1 VKVFS
6 SIPPEKPD
14 SEILNSIDKPSDLR
28 KLQVQDLPK
37 VSDELREYLL
47 YTVGQTGGHF
57 GAGLGVIELT
67 VALHFVFNT
76 PSDRLVWDVGH
87 QSYPHKILTG
97 RKDSMESIRQMN
109 GLAPF
114 PSRFESEYDAFG
126 VGHSST
132 SISAALGMITASNA
146 KNEDKHVTAIIGDG
160 ALTAGMAFEALAHA
174 GSMDENLLV
183 ILNDNQMSISENVG
197 GLRNYLSRIWASR
210 TYNKIRDGGKTVLTF
225 VPAARAFVRKAEI
238 HAKGM
243 VAPGALFE
251 ELGFEYIGPVDGH
264 DVVALTKILQ
274 DIKRLKGPRFL
285 HIKTTKGKGFAPAEK
300 DQIGFHAINKIKRKD
315 SAQESK
321 NTELS
326 TPSYSEVFG
335 EWLCYKAKQDERLM
349 AITPAMREGSGMVQ
363 FSKDFPDRYFDVA
376 IAEQHSVTF
385 AAGLACEG
393 LKPVVAIYSTFL
405 QRAYD
410 QLIHDVALQNLDVLF
425 AVDRAGLIGA
435 DGATHQGTLDLSFLR
450 CVPNMVIMTPSNED
464 VAWKML
470 NTGFKHEGP
479 VAVRYPRGKGSGKVI
494 SKDDALMELGKSTEI
509 RNTSNKEVAILSF
522 GNCLGTGLEV
532 ADELNAALVDMN
544 FVKPIDEEKI
554 KQISQEYKLVVT
566 LEENVV
572 KGGAGSAVSEIVSQS
587 NSSCSL
593 LLIGLPDEF
602 IDHGDQTQQKVLTGL
617 NKEAVLDSI
626 KDRLSNI

>member
-1 VKVFS
+1 MKVFS

-285 HIKTTKGKGFAPAEK
+285 HIKTTKGKGFSPAEK

-435 DGATHQGTLDLSFLR
+435 DGATHQGALDLSFLR

-479 VAVRYPRGKGSGKVI
+479 VAVRYPRGKGSGKAI

>member
-1 VKVFS
+1 MQRMIK
-6 SIPPEKPD
+6 
-14 SEILNSIDKPSDLR
+14 
-28 KLQVQDLPK
+28 KLL
-37 VSDELREYLL
+37 LL
-47 YTVGQTGGHF
+47 Y
-57 GAGLGVIELT
+57 
-67 VALHFVFNT
+67 
-76 PSDRLVWDVGH
+76 
-87 QSYPHKILTG
+87 
-97 RKDSMESIRQMN
+97 
-109 GLAPF
+109 
-114 PSRFESEYDAFG
+114 
-126 VGHSST
+126 
-132 SISAALGMITASNA
+132 
-146 KNEDKHVTAIIGDG
+146 GDG
-160 ALTAGMAFEALAHA
+160 AMTAGMAFEALNHA
-174 GSMDENLLV
+174 RIYQANLLV

-405 QRAYD
+405 QRAYAAR
-410 QLIHDVALQNLDVLF
+410 HRTPRKRTRNLP
-425 AVDRAGLIGA
+425 RNQ
-435 DGATHQGTLDLSFLR
+435 TYWCRRCNPSRSFRPFLL
-450 CVPNMVIMTPSNED
+450 
-464 VAWKML
+464 KM
-470 NTGFKHEGP
+470 
-479 VAVRYPRGKGSGKVI
+479 R
-494 SKDDALMELGKSTEI
+494 
-509 RNTSNKEVAILSF
+509 
-522 GNCLGTGLEV
+522 
-532 ADELNAALVDMN
+532 
-544 FVKPIDEEKI
+544 
-554 KQISQEYKLVVT
+554 SQYGH
-566 LEENVV
+566 N
-572 KGGAGSAVSEIVSQS
+572 
-587 NSSCSL
+587 
-593 LLIGLPDEF
+593 
-602 IDHGDQTQQKVLTGL
+602 
-617 NKEAVLDSI
+617 DSI
-626 KDRLSNI
+626 ERRHSMENAEHRI

>member
-1 VKVFS
+1 MKVFS

-285 HIKTTKGKGFAPAEK
+285 HIKTTKGKGFSPAEK

-335 EWLCYKAKQDERLM
+335 EWLCYKAEQDERLM

-435 DGATHQGTLDLSFLR
+435 DGATHQGALDLSFLR

>member
-1 VKVFS
+1 
-6 SIPPEKPD
+6 
-14 SEILNSIDKPSDLR
+14 
-28 KLQVQDLPK
+28 
-37 VSDELREYLL
+37 
-47 YTVGQTGGHF
+47 
-57 GAGLGVIELT
+57 
-67 VALHFVFNT
+67 
-76 PSDRLVWDVGH
+76 
-87 QSYPHKILTG
+87 
-97 RKDSMESIRQMN
+97 
-109 GLAPF
+109 
-114 PSRFESEYDAFG
+114 
-126 VGHSST
+126 
-132 SISAALGMITASNA
+132 
-146 KNEDKHVTAIIGDG
+146 
-160 ALTAGMAFEALAHA
+160 
-174 GSMDENLLV
+174 
-183 ILNDNQMSISENVG
+183 
-197 GLRNYLSRIWASR
+197 
-210 TYNKIRDGGKTVLTF
+210 
-225 VPAARAFVRKAEI
+225 
-238 HAKGM
+238 
-243 VAPGALFE
+243 
-251 ELGFEYIGPVDGH
+251 
-264 DVVALTKILQ
+264 
-274 DIKRLKGPRFL
+274 
-285 HIKTTKGKGFAPAEK
+285 
-300 DQIGFHAINKIKRKD
+300 
-315 SAQESK
+315 
-321 NTELS
+321 
-326 TPSYSEVFG
+326 
-335 EWLCYKAKQDERLM
+335 
-349 AITPAMREGSGMVQ
+349 
-363 FSKDFPDRYFDVA
+363 
-376 IAEQHSVTF
+376 
-385 AAGLACEG
+385 LACEG

-435 DGATHQGTLDLSFLR
+435 DGATHQGALDLSFLR

-464 VAWKML
+464 IAWKML

-566 LEENVV
+566 LEENAV